1 MILKILKTKKSK
13 RRKSTESPTIQRQ
26 QLDNTFKAF
35 SFSSFVHRFVFCL
48 HTIVCILYILLF
60 S

>member
-13 RRKSTESPTIQRQ
+13 RRKYTESPTIQR

-35 SFSSFVHRFVFCL
+35 SFSSFVHRLVFCL